1 MSRIALIKKGD
12 LVRLKP
18 QYLHFYSKRLVG
30 AVGIVEQSVSIAKST
45 YTRYFYV
52 VRFYGIDHDYRI
64 QSGALEVI
72 KHPDQ
77 LSSKNSAQAMAQKA
91 IEDSKN
97 LYPAKNSP
105 ISIQLLRNVDSALDA
120 AAARIKA
127 RAELRAKAEQERQK
141 NSVTIHV
148 PYTRAFR
155 VAENADA
162 VRAKLRTVYN
172 LLISGQS
179 VSPAQIKAIADNFDE
194 CQKMIY
200 EIASYAVQN
209 AQRVNK

>member
-1 MSRIALIKKGD
+1 MSRIALVKKGD

-18 QYLHFYSKRLVG
+18 QYVHFYSKRLAG
-30 AVGIVEQSVSIAKST
+30 AVGIVEQSVSIAKPT
-45 YTRYFYV
+45 YTRYFFV

-77 LSSKNSAQAMAQKA
+77 LSSKNTALAEAQK
-91 IEDSKN
+91 STNNKN
-97 LYPAKNSP
+97 LYPDTTSV
-105 ISIQLLRNVDSALDA
+105 SDQLLQNVDKALDI
-120 AAARIKA
+120 AAARIKI
-127 RAELRAKAEQERQK
+127 RAELAKKAEAEK
-141 NSVTIHV
+141 NKDSVNIRV

-162 VRAKLRTVYN
+162 VRSKIRTIHSLLLAKQTVT
-172 LLISGQS
+172 
-179 VSPAQIKAIADNFDE
+179 PEQIEDLGRSFEE
-194 CQKMIY
+194 CRKMIY

-209 AQRVNK
+209 TTKK

>member
-1 MSRIALIKKGD
+1 MAKIALVKEGD
-12 LVRLKP
+12 LVRIKP
-18 QYLHFYSKRLVG
+18 QYSKYFSIRLMGRLGV
-30 AVGIVEQSVSIAKST
+30 VEKCVKLENPT

-52 VRFYGIDHDYRI
+52 VRFRGIDHDYSI
-64 QSGALEVI
+64 QSGALQVI
-72 KHPDQ
+72 KRPMNMNPDKNTDSQKNTQKPASDQ
-77 LSSKNSAQAMAQKA
+77 LLSNHLLS
-91 IEDSKN
+91 N
-97 LYPAKNSP
+97 LNH
-105 ISIQLLRNVDSALDA
+105 ALDE

-141 NSVTIHV
+141 NSVTVHV

-162 VRAKLRTVYN
+162 VRAKLRTVHN
-172 LLISGQS
+172 LLLAGQK
-179 VSPAQIKAIADNFDE
+179 VTPAQIKEIADNFDE

-209 AQRVNK
+209 AHRVNK